1 MTRDLRNYL
10 QHPDVLFRRVR
21 DQHGI
26 LRLSQAAKDYH
37 PGQGVYRSSYKNA
50 RRLTATETNIAY
62 HTADHDRWQK
72 MDFVVGIEIKLSGNH
87 TCLGKDGKPHPFY
100 DICDEL
106 QGKYP
111 KDFKFTGWHPHCRC
125 FATPILK
132 TWEEMAA
139 DDERILSGEEP
150 TTESVNTVRDMP
162 AKFKQWVEVNQ
173 ERIDRAKS
181 LPYFIKDNGRYFN
194 IATQEKIRVLYPAAT
209 IITEPA
215 PLTILQRAEARHAA
229 RTPEQVQAIQQAWA
243 EREARLAEHIV
254 ENTTPQTEHPE
265 ILTDYDGEIKYNGYA
280 IEEVM
285 KATGCTFDKARDYIK
300 AVRDFSYE
308 WDWEIRQVQCGNL
321 DIKLKK
327 YHTLDD
333 VRKKGNDI
341 EEFITLSP
349 KWKGAVTYR
358 GMILSPLEVEDMREK
373 LRNGEFHN
381 FGTASWSTS
390 EKVAKD
396 YTNKKKNI
404 ISDVFGDE
412 KTIRVVLVASK
423 QTHATSIKHLSR
435 YAEESEVAASKISR
449 YRGLREERVNYF
461 GTEFLYIFM
470 EAI

>member
-1 MTRDLRNYL
+1 M
-10 QHPDVLFRRVR
+10 R

-87 TCLGKDGKPHPFY
+87 TCLGSDGKPHPFY

-162 AKFKQWVEVNQ
+162 DKFKQWTEANQ

-194 IATQEKIRVLYPAAT
+194 IATQEKIRVLYPTAT
-209 IITEPA
+209 IITEPT

-243 EREARLAEHIV
+243 ERDEKVIPAELRIGGTYLRDN
-254 ENTTPQTEHPE
+254 E
-265 ILTDYDGEIKYNGYA
+265 DGFNPAFFKLIDPNKP
-280 IEEVM
+280 
-285 KATGCTFDKARDYIK
+285 
-300 AVRDFSYE
+300 
-308 WDWEIRQVQCGNL
+308 
-321 DIKLKK
+321 IKLKIENNDK
-327 YHTLDD
+327 GSYSISNEVVIRNVTRINDSPWLQKSVIYHEYGHVIDGQRNLWEDNALSNMRKRHIAWLKGKETYTYLAKRFDNTQDRYVYERVTDNLSRVVDIDKRLDALYRRIEKMDTTGKVGEFGNKHD
-333 VRKKGNDI
+333 VLEKILSTRDTIKSLVIDFGVGHSTSYFRQRRHRETEYLAHAFENAFIGNDVFKKYLPEI
-341 EEFITLSP
+341 YQDMID
-349 KWKGAVTYR
+349 YI
-358 GMILSPLEVEDMREK
+358 GML
-373 LRNGEFHN
+373 
-381 FGTASWSTS
+381 
-390 EKVAKD
+390 
-396 YTNKKKNI
+396 
-404 ISDVFGDE
+404 
-412 KTIRVVLVASK
+412 KTV
-423 QTHATSIKHLSR
+423 Q
-435 YAEESEVAASKISR
+435 
-449 YRGLREERVNYF
+449 
-461 GTEFLYIFM
+461 
-470 EAI
+470 